1 MCIFFHLHGSKY
13 EMKKVS
19 MCLIDTNKLCIFFHL
34 HGSKYEMK
42 KVSMCLIDTNK
53 LSMCQGVLAMEF

>member
-1 MCIFFHLHGSKY
+1 
-13 EMKKVS
+13 